1 MKVIC
6 AHETYKGFNM
16 YLTYG
21 KAYEVIDQQP
31 FQIND
36 QMYQIIDDNGRKSWF
51 DRKVVIP
58 IEEWREKQLNE
69 LGIVV

>member
-1 MKVIC
+1 MKVVC
-6 AHETYKGFNM
+6 THETYKGFNM

-21 KAYEVIDQQP
+21 KAYEVIDQ

-36 QMYQIIDDNGRKSWF
+36 QMYQIIDDNGRKGWF

>member
-1 MKVIC
+1 
-6 AHETYKGFNM
+6 
-16 YLTYG
+16 
-21 KAYEVIDQQP
+21 
-31 FQIND
+31 
-36 QMYQIIDDNGRKSWF
+36 MYQIIDDNGRKGWF